1 MDIKA
6 LSIALVVML
15 GLASGTEAKAP
26 PSDLQKC
33 LNVAVGGSK
42 RSNQLQIFRH
52 TFYCKPV
59 GNWDRKNGKY
69 LVKGVLVHEH
79 FGPDDHVFY
88 EFMVDG
94 RKFLKDTLK
103 LEFDEGMGL
112 PELGAAI
119 LKRVPFA
126 PDVFTDDDLDKAAKK
141 FDKSFEGNWK
151 GASRQIIVL
160 LAKRKA
166 ERGFTKPKATS

>member
-1 MDIKA
+1 MNIKA
-6 LSIALVVML
+6 LSIALVML
-15 GLASGTEAKAP
+15 GLASGAEAKAP

-79 FGPDDHVFY
+79 FGGDDHVSY

-94 RKFLKDTLK
+94 RKFQEDTLK
-103 LEFDEGMGL
+103 LEFDEGTGL
-112 PELGAAI
+112 PETGGVI
-119 LKRVPFA
+119 LKRLPFVP
-126 PDVFTDDDLDKAAKK
+126 DIVTDEDIGAAAKK

-160 LAKRKA
+160 IAKRKA
-166 ERGFTKPKATS
+166 ERGFTKPKAKS